1 MCVNMHVCA
10 CTYMYVYEY
19 ACMNMHVHVH
29 ACMRVNMYVCEYACV
44 LIYMCAC
51 TYMYVGKYVCV
62 CAPTAYDRKRREKVW
77 KRNDFGM
84 ERVTELMCRHDL
96 GTFSFKSFI

>member
-1 MCVNMHVCA
+1 
-10 CTYMYVYEY
+10 
-19 ACMNMHVHVH
+19 
-29 ACMRVNMYVCEYACV
+29 
-44 LIYMCAC
+44 
-51 TYMYVGKYVCV
+51 MYVGKYVCV